1 MVRGRRCRPQT
12 NLIGG
17 NQMARASKSE
27 RNQPSFADKKS
38 FSPDRANSERIAQFH
53 KNNGG
58 TKGLNKFLNRH
69 LERIEG
75 QDYRKI

>member
-1 MVRGRRCRPQT
+1 MVRGGAAAPKKNRKEKVK
-12 NLIGG
+12 
-17 NQMARASKSE
+17 MARASKSE
-27 RNQPSFADKKS
+27 RNQATFVDKKP

-58 TKGLNKFLNRH
+58 AKGLNKFLNRH